1 MTANM
6 VELRDGAI
14 GLLGYL
20 HEIPKEDP
28 GSMFVFQL
36 PRATEQLSAT
46 YIEGIMNAAKKML
59 PEGQRVMIIGCD
71 VNIYEIAGQDAV
83 ALRLKGII

>member
-1 MTANM
+1 M
-6 VELRDGAI
+6 VELRDGTH

-20 HEIPKEDP
+20 YEIAQPDP
-28 GSMFVFQL
+28 ESLLVLQL
-36 PRATEQLSAT
+36 PRATNQLSQG
-46 YIEGIMNAAKKML
+46 YLEGIMGAAKKML
-59 PEGQRVMIIGCD
+59 PEGKRVMFIGCD